1 MMKDLRILENLFEK
15 HNDEIHFELFKRSNI
30 VSINNENQGD
40 YNKKIIFNTRSL
52 ASLLINYKDAYI
64 LLKIEVKIPYDQT
77 DQGKKSVPKL
87 ISLKKSFE
95 LIEYLRISL
104 NNVIITNESYVNRSS
119 LVNYVLNNA
128 YNDPTSYRNISK
140 AISTELNI
148 TDNQFI
154 TKDTYYSP
162 QDDDDDTSNS
172 FHYINFEIPI
182 FLKDISELFKQVTVL
197 KFAEFN
203 IGLKFI
209 DNMIISSRENIE
221 TSIKS
226 CHLFVKEVELF
237 ENDHIRH
244 LKMLN
249 EGYSKNINFLECHA
263 RIFNDKMSEINENF
277 YVNNF
282 QNCDNVYMHGI
293 LNTNKEGLKYNLPSV
308 KFEKPYLNID
318 NIKFE
323 NPIENYI
330 SAYDELKSKSNNY
343 DNFLITYPNFKNHY
357 RIYCFNVSRNIRD
370 DHNNKF
376 INIITNMESTSCV
389 VYIVLKTHSS
399 VKLQYS
405 KSNGLVV
412 CKSQ

>member
-1 MMKDLRILENLFEK
+1 MNDLRILENLFEK
-15 HNDEIHFELFKRSNI
+15 HDDEIHFELFKRSNI

-40 YNKKIIFNTRSL
+40 YNKEIIFNTRSL

-64 LLKIEVKIPYDQT
+64 LSKIEVKIPYDQT

-128 YNDPTSYRNISK
+128 YNDPKSYRNVSK
-140 AISTELNI
+140 ASSSQLNI
-148 TDNQFI
+148 TDHQFT
-154 TKDTYYSP
+154 TKDTYFSP
-162 QDDDDDTSNS
+162 QDNEDTTNK

-182 FLKDISELFKQVTVL
+182 FLKDVSEFFKQVTVL

-209 DNMIISSRENIE
+209 DNMIISSREGIE
-221 TSIKS
+221 TTIKS

-237 ENDHIRH
+237 ENDHIRY

-249 EGYSKNINFLECHA
+249 DGYSKNINFLECHT
-263 RIFNDKMSEINENF
+263 RIFNDKISEINENF
-277 YVNNF
+277 YVNNV
-282 QNCDNVYMHGI
+282 QNCDSVYMYGI
-293 LNTNKEGLKYNLPSV
+293 LNTNKEGLKYDLPSV

-323 NPIENYI
+323 NPIENDI
-330 SAYDELKSKSNNY
+330 SAYDELKSKSNHY
-343 DNFLITYPNFKNHY
+343 DNFLITYPNFKNCY
-357 RIYCFNVSRNIRD
+357 RIDCFNVSRNIRD

-376 INIITNMESTSCV
+376 INIITNMETTSCT

-412 CKSQ
+412 YKSQ